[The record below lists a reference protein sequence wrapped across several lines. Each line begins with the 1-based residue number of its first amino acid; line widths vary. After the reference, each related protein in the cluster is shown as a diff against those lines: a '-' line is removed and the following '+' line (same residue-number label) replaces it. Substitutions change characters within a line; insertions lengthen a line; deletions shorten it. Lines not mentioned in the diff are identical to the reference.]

1 MSMSSW
7 PVCRDGLL
15 GTSELRGG
23 SPAARWWS
31 VVIAGALGYVGCVY
45 IYTGQCR
52 LMMKPQAQKSSWKR
66 ACLKTITP
74 ATVRVPGRSMSVEA
88 KLHFLVLGTCQ
99 MLWSFLIGN
108 GLLFSSVQNCNHYL
122 LTLLKL

>member
-1 MSMSSW
+1 MLASPPAEDCIMSMSSW

-52 LMMKPQAQKSSWKR
+52 LMMKPQAQKSS
-66 ACLKTITP
+66 CLSEDYNSCYSTGARKVHECGSEIT
-74 ATVRVPGRSMSVEA
+74 
-88 KLHFLVLGTCQ
+88 
-99 MLWSFLIGN
+99 
-108 GLLFSSVQNCNHYL
+108 LFSSRNMSNVMELSDRKRFAVQFSA
-122 LTLLKL
+122 KL